1 MWPCHRVISVGNQGT
16 CMAKSSRRSGHRANQ
31 LLAALEP
38 EDFAVLEP
46 HLETVRLVK
55 GTVVYETGD
64 RMPFVYFPQD
74 AVVSLVTVLA
84 DGKTVEMAV
93 LGREALFG
101 LTSALATYRS
111 LGRYVVQVTGT
122 ASSLD
127 TAALRRV
134 FEVRPA
140 VRELCLQFV
149 EALLAQA
156 LQSMACNTVHSV
168 EARCCRWILTLHDRA
183 GRDALPLTHDHLS
196 TMLGVQRS
204 TVSLVTGSLQEA
216 GLIHQGRGVI
226 TVANRPGLEQA
237 VCGCYGIMRQRFE
250 QILPRPERQGGSAA

>member
-1 MWPCHRVISVGNQGT
+1 
-16 CMAKSSRRSGHRANQ
+16 MAKAKSASRSGHRANQ

-46 HLETVRLVK
+46 HLETVRLPR

-64 RMPFVYFPQD
+64 RMPHAYFPQD
-74 AVVSLVTVLA
+74 AVVSLITILA
-84 DGKTVEMAV
+84 DSKSVEMAV
-93 LGREALFG
+93 FGREALFG
-101 LTSALATYRS
+101 LTTALATCRS
-111 LGRYVVQVTGT
+111 LGHYVVQVGGT
-122 ASSLD
+122 ASRLD
-127 TAALRRV
+127 TETLRRV
-134 FEVRPA
+134 FETRPA
-140 VRELCLQFV
+140 IRELCLQFI

-204 TVSLVTGSLQEA
+204 TVSLVTGSLQSV
-216 GLIHQGRGVI
+216 GLIRQGRGLI
-226 TVANRPGLEQA
+226 TVADRPGLEQTA
-237 VCGCYGIMRQRFE
+237 CGCYGIMRQRFE
-250 QILPRPERQGGSAA
+250 QILPRSERQD